1 MEPLI
6 EPRDLYLRLGDDEVL
21 VIDCREEEAWS
32 ELPVRIPG
40 ALKMTL
46 HELSEAHHVLPDD
59 ELIILCGADPDGS
72 DARSAWRILRLH
84 DRDAVCLRGGL
95 HGWIGA
101 GYPTE
106 PHHPRRSAA
115 GQNDRVVGGI

>member
-1 MEPLI
+1 MEPVI

-21 VIDCREEEAWS
+21 VIDCRDEDDWTQT
-32 ELPVRIPG
+32 PVRIPG

-46 HELSEAHHVLPDD
+46 RELCESHHVLPDD
-59 ELIILCGADPDGS
+59 ELIILCGSAPDGS
-72 DARSAWRILRLH
+72 DARRAWRVLRLH
-84 DRDAVCLRGGL
+84 DRDAVCLEGGL
-95 HGWIGA
+95 HGWIRA

-115 GQNDRVVGGI
+115 GQDEAVAHSG